1 MLVGER
7 MSHPA
12 ITIQPDWSI
21 NKALNLMRQEN
32 IHRLPVI
39 DDQGM
44 LVGIVSE
51 GDLLRT
57 APPDAAQLSLLERD
71 FIYEKLTV
79 ARIMTR
85 KILTVSLDA
94 SIEEA
99 ARMMVDHNIGGMPVV
114 GTDPQVVVGIIT
126 ESDIFK
132 IFLELL
138 GARQSGIRVTA
149 LVPDVRGELAQ
160 LTKAIFDAGGNIIA
174 LGTFPGESLK
184 NRQVTIKVTSI
195 DTQTLQDA
203 LQPFIERILDIREA
217 QVRGS

>member
-1 MLVGER
+1 MLVRER

-12 ITIQPDWSI
+12 ITIQTDWSI
-21 NKALNLMRQEN
+21 NRALNLMRQEN
-32 IHRLPVI
+32 IHRLPVV
-39 DDQGM
+39 DAEEKM
-44 LVGIVSE
+44 VGIISE

-57 APPDAAQLSLLERD
+57 APPDAAQLSLLERE

-85 KILTVSLDA
+85 KILTVSAEA

-99 ARMMVDHNIGGMPVV
+99 ARIMVDHNIGGLPVV
-114 GTDPQVVVGIIT
+114 GTDPYAVLGMIT

-138 GARQSGIRVTA
+138 GARQSGIRVNA
-149 LVPDVRGELAQ
+149 LVPDVRWALAQ

-174 LGTFPGESLK
+174 LGTFPGERPQS
-184 NRQVTIKVTSI
+184 RQVTIKVTGI
-195 DTQTLQDA
+195 DSLILQEA
-203 LQPFIERILDIREA
+203 IQPFIECILDIREVQF
-217 QVRGS
+217 QV